1 MLNSIYI
8 VLQPFYRFSGR
19 SDRIT
24 DRFVTMKK
32 ISLAFLLCYWFT
44 ALTAQQPYSK
54 AVKEQI
60 ARVEANVS
68 GRLIIDGKRISLSE
82 RMKHYNVA
90 GLSVAVIDNYQ
101 IVWAKGY
108 GYADKKEGRK
118 VTTNTLFEPGS
129 ISKSLNAVGILH
141 LAQQGKLDLYQDIN
155 QYLVNWKFPYDTVS
169 HGKKITTARLLS
181 HTAGLSVHGFPGYQ
195 QDSVIPT
202 VTDILD
208 GRPPSNT
215 EAVRSVTEP
224 DKEYRYS
231 GGGTLITQ
239 QMLTD
244 LTKQPYEQYMYEQ
257 VLRPLGM
264 NNSSYNQPPA
274 VNQRKNLA
282 TGYKS
287 NGAEVPGKYFVYPE
301 KAAAGLWTTPT
312 DICKYI
318 VEMQQAYQGKSS
330 KVLNQEMVKLHITPY
345 KNNVAMGTFM
355 QDRNGEKYFDH
366 TASNEG
372 FAGLFI
378 GGLTNGKG
386 AAVFVNSDDAS
397 VAFELVNSIA
407 AAYDWVGFTK
417 PEQITTVPVNDTIT
431 SKYIGDYI
439 ADGIFSEVKKEKD
452 GLYFWTDGISS
463 KMYFTSSTE
472 FRNIEF
478 AGKRAFIFDSAGTV
492 TGFSRTYNGELHSPA
507 QRITT
512 LDTLKTNPWQWWVFG
527 RHLVETKNFD
537 KAIAYLSK
545 GLDIAPSG
553 TLLLKDLAHS
563 YLFKGNF
570 TKAIELYRQCL
581 KLGQEQGDDLGKILK
596 DDFEYFRKEGFDHSL
611 IKKASEMLSL

>member
-1 MLNSIYI
+1 
-8 VLQPFYRFSGR
+8 
-19 SDRIT
+19 
-24 DRFVTMKK
+24 MKK
-32 ISLAFLLCYWFT
+32 ISLAVLLCHWLT
-44 ALTAQQPYSK
+44 AVTAQQQYSK
-54 AVKEQI
+54 AVNEQI

-68 GRLIIDGKRISLSE
+68 GGLIIDGKLYSLTE
-82 RMKHYNVA
+82 RMKHYNVQ
-90 GLSVAVIDNYQ
+90 GLSVAVIDNYK

-108 GYADKKEGRK
+108 GYADKKENRK

-129 ISKSLNAVGILH
+129 ISKSLNAVGILL
-141 LAQQGKLDLYQDIN
+141 LAQQGKVDLYQDIN

-169 HGKKITTARLLS
+169 HGKKITTAQLLS

-195 QDSVIPT
+195 RDSAIAT

-208 GRPPSNT
+208 GRAPSNT
-215 EAVRSVTEP
+215 EAVRSFTEP
-224 DKEYRYS
+224 GQQVRYS

-244 LTKQPYEQYMYEQ
+244 LTKQRYEDYMYEQ

-264 NNSSYNQPPA
+264 TNSSYNQPPA
-274 VNQRKNLA
+274 VSKRKNLA

-287 NGAEVPGKYFVYPE
+287 NGNEVPGKYFVYPE

-312 DICKYI
+312 DICKYVI
-318 VEMQQAYQGKSS
+318 EMQRAYEGKSS
-330 KVLNQEMVKLHITPY
+330 KVLNQEMVKLHTTPVKY
-345 KNNVAMGTFM
+345 DLAMGTYI
-355 QDRNGEKYFDH
+355 QNRNGEKYFNH

-372 FAGLFI
+372 FTGVFI

-386 AAVFVNSDDAS
+386 AAVFANSDDAP
-397 VAFELVNSIA
+397 VMFELINSIA
-407 AAYDWVGFTK
+407 QVYNWKGFSK
-417 PEQITTVPVNDTIT
+417 PEQITTVPVNDTLI

-439 ADGIFSEVKKEKD
+439 ADRIFSEVKKEKD
-452 GLYFWTDGISS
+452 GLYLWTDGISS
-463 KMYFTSSTE
+463 KMYFTSSTD
-472 FRNIEF
+472 FRNIEL
-478 AGKRAFIFDSAGTV
+478 AGTKTFTFDNAGTV
-492 TGFSRTYNGELHSPA
+492 TGFSRTYNGELHSSA

-512 LDTLKTNPWQWWVFG
+512 LDTLKTYPGQWWVFG
-527 RHLVETKNFD
+527 RHFVETKNFD

-553 TLLLKDLAHS
+553 TLLLKDMAHS
-563 YLFKGNF
+563 YLFKGDF

-581 KLGQEQGDDLGKILK
+581 KLGQNELSKMVK
-596 DDFEYFRKEGFDHSL
+596 DDFEYFRKAGFDDSV